1 MGWPEGEGSQE
12 ARAHLTSD
20 PGSLCTPPDEAFFFP
35 VLRKQILKFLD
46 AEKDISVLKG
56 TLKPGDIIH
65 YVFDRDSTMNVSQNL
80 YELLPRTSPLKGKQ
94 FPTCAIVGNSGV
106 LLSSG
111 CGPEIDAHSFVIR

>member
-1 MGWPEGEGSQE
+1 MDWPEGEGSQE
-12 ARAHLTSD
+12 AHLTSD
-20 PGSLCTPPDEAFFFP
+20 PGSLCTPPDESVFFP